1 MFRVTECTFRV
12 TECTFRDTE
21 WPFRDTE
28 WRFII
33 NIKQNYLSQN
43 KSDVCT
49 CFYINFS
56 YICGDYI
63 QNKKLI
69 KMNKFFLT
77 SLLVAAAITANA
89 QDNTTK
95 DSLTM
100 ETMMHNIPEVMVKGS
115 RPIVKAER
123 GMLSYNMPLL
133 LKQLPADNA
142 YEALTRIPGVSN
154 ATGNISFSGNEV
166 TLIINGQATT
176 LTQEQLAERLKAMPA
191 TQLAKAEVMLS
202 APARYHVRGM
212 AINIVTKDYAG
223 TNQLSG
229 QIIGGLVQTKYAKG
243 FGDLYL
249 SMQRGK
255 FGLDAQYKLVN
266 GNSYGES
273 SRIANHPLGNN
284 RIHYN
289 DETGQKSF
297 GITHDYRLGMNYAF
311 SKNHR
316 LDVAYTG
323 QWDKTNSNSR
333 TTGSSI
339 SGMHRDSHEYLH
351 NVDVNYALPFGLTL
365 SGSYTYYR
373 TPQQQALDGTITTEN
388 KNETERNLTSGSEQ
402 TINKWMFT
410 ADQTHSLAH
419 GWGLSY
425 GVKGQ
430 FTSNKSYQT
439 TIDKD
444 GSVLPDGTSS
454 VDLNERIWNIYAGFS
469 KQINKA
475 ISLEASVAA
484 EQYHSPIWD
493 KWRVYPTLNALWN
506 VNDNHLLNLSF
517 SSNSEFPSYWSTMSN
532 VYYSSTYTEIHG
544 NPDLKPFSYSNV
556 NLMWQIKRRY
566 TLMAFASLKPDYS
579 VQLPY
584 QTTDRMAV
592 IMKETNFDYSNSFG
606 LQASAI
612 FSAGKWLNGNVFAVG
627 TYKHDKS
634 SHFFDLPFNR
644 KKLSVRLGGMASVK
658 LCSTQDLRLILNPF
672 IQSKAIQGVYDI
684 SPIFRMNA
692 KLQWSSHDGRWGL
705 RINGNNIFNNKYDT
719 RSVQGNQDYRMK
731 INYSWASVTFAVIY
745 KFGGYKE
752 KTVKEVDTSRMG
764 H

>member
-1 MFRVTECTFRV
+1 MDNMIFLLGLFLLSVANVKAQTLTET
-12 TECTFRDTE
+12 
-21 WPFRDTE
+21 
-28 WRFII
+28 
-33 NIKQNYLSQN
+33 
-43 KSDVCT
+43 
-49 CFYINFS
+49 
-56 YICGDYI
+56 
-63 QNKKLI
+63 
-69 KMNKFFLT
+69 
-77 SLLVAAAITANA
+77 
-89 QDNTTK
+89 

-100 ETMMHNIPEVMVKGS
+100 ETMLHNLPEVMVKGS
-115 RPIVKAER
+115 RPIVKADR

-142 YEALTRIPGVSN
+142 YEALTRIPGVSD
-154 ATGNISFSGNEV
+154 ATGSISFSGNEV

-176 LTQEQLAERLKAMPA
+176 LTQEQLTERLKAMPA
-191 TQLAKAEVMLS
+191 AQLAKAEVMLS

-284 RIHYN
+284 RVYYN

-297 GITHDYRLGMNYAF
+297 GITHDYRLGMNYTF

-365 SGSYTYYR
+365 SGSYTYYC
-373 TPQQQALDGTITTEN
+373 TPQQQALDGTMHTDESMP
-388 KNETERNLTSGSEQ
+388 ETERNLTSGSEQ

-410 ADQTHSLAH
+410 ADQTHSLANC
-419 GWGLSY
+419 WGLSY

-532 VYYSSTYTEIHG
+532 VFYSSTYTEIHG
-544 NPDLKPFSYSNV
+544 NPDLKPFSYYNV

-592 IMKETNFDYSNSFG
+592 IMKETNFNYENSFG
-606 LQASAI
+606 LQASAM

-627 TYKHDKS
+627 IYKHDKS
-634 SHFFDLPFNR
+634 DYFFDLPFNR
-644 KKLSVRLGGMASVK
+644 KKLTAALGGTASIK
-658 LCSTQDLRLILNPF
+658 LCQTQDLRLILNPF
-672 IQSKAIQGVYDI
+672 YQTKAIQGVYDI

-692 KLQWSSHDGRWGL
+692 KLQWTSHDGKWGL
-705 RINGNNIFNNKYDT
+705 RLNGSNIFNNLYDT

-731 INYSWASVTFAVIY
+731 INYNWASVTFAVIY

-752 KTVKEVDTSRMG
+752 KNVKAVDTSRMG

>member
-1 MFRVTECTFRV
+1 MNRLF
-12 TECTFRDTE
+12 
-21 WPFRDTE
+21 
-28 WRFII
+28 FIG
-33 NIKQNYLSQN
+33 
-43 KSDVCT
+43 V
-49 CFYINFS
+49 
-56 YICGDYI
+56 
-63 QNKKLI
+63 
-69 KMNKFFLT
+69 
-77 SLLVAAAITANA
+77 LLASAITANA
-89 QDNTTK
+89 QDNAQK

-100 ETMMHNIPEVMVKGS
+100 ESMMHNLPEVMVKGS

-142 YEALTRIPGVSN
+142 YEALTRIPGVSD
-154 ATGNISFSGNEV
+154 ATGSISFSGNEV
-166 TLIINGQATT
+166 TLIVNGQATT
-176 LTQEQLAERLKAMPA
+176 LTQEQLTERLKAMPA
-191 TQLAKAEVMLS
+191 AQLAKAEVLLS

-229 QIIGGLVQTKYAKG
+229 QIIGGMRQNKYANE
-243 FGDLYL
+243 FGNLYL
-249 SMQRGK
+249 SLQRGK
-255 FGLDAQYKLVN
+255 FGLDAQYKYVN

-284 RIHYN
+284 RVYYN
-289 DETGQKSF
+289 DEIGQKSF
-297 GITHDYRLGMNYAF
+297 GITHDYRLGMNYTF

-323 QWDKTNSNSR
+323 RWNKTNSNSR

-506 VNDNHLLNLSF
+506 VNDSHLLNLSF

-532 VYYSSTYTEIHG
+532 VFYSSTYTEIHG
-544 NPDLKPFSYSNV
+544 NPDLKPFSYYNV

-644 KKLSVRLGGMASVK
+644 KKLSVRLGGTASVK

-705 RINGNNIFNNKYDT
+705 RLNGNNIFNNKYDT

-752 KTVKEVDTSRMG
+752 KNVKAVDTSRMG

>member
-1 MFRVTECTFRV
+1 MANKIFLLGLFL
-12 TECTFRDTE
+12 
-21 WPFRDTE
+21 
-28 WRFII
+28 
-33 NIKQNYLSQN
+33 LSVANVKAQ
-43 KSDVCT
+43 T
-49 CFYINFS
+49 
-56 YICGDYI
+56 
-63 QNKKLI
+63 
-69 KMNKFFLT
+69 LT
-77 SLLVAAAITANA
+77 QT
-89 QDNTTK
+89 

-100 ETMMHNIPEVMVKGS
+100 ETMLHNLPEVMVKGS

-142 YEALTRIPGVSN
+142 YEALTRIPGVSD
-154 ATGNISFSGNEV
+154 ATGSISFSGNEV

-176 LTQEQLAERLKAMPA
+176 LTQEQLTERLKAMPA
-191 TQLAKAEVMLS
+191 AQLAKAEVMLS

-229 QIIGGLVQTKYAKG
+229 QIIGGMRQNKYANE
-243 FGDLYL
+243 FGNLYL
-249 SMQRGK
+249 SLQRGK
-255 FGLDAQYKLVN
+255 FGLDAQYKYVN

-297 GITHDYRLGMNYAF
+297 GITHDYRLGMNYTF
-311 SKNHR
+311 SKNNR

-532 VYYSSTYTEIHG
+532 VFYSSTYTEIHG
-544 NPDLKPFSYSNV
+544 NPDLKPFSYYNV

-752 KTVKEVDTSRMG
+752 KNVKAVDTSRMG

>member
-1 MFRVTECTFRV
+1 MS
-12 TECTFRDTE
+12 
-21 WPFRDTE
+21 
-28 WRFII
+28 RFLFMGIF
-33 NIKQNYLSQN
+33 
-43 KSDVCT
+43 VA
-49 CFYINFS
+49 
-56 YICGDYI
+56 
-63 QNKKLI
+63 
-69 KMNKFFLT
+69 LT
-77 SLLVAAAITANA
+77 ITANA
-89 QDNTTK
+89 QDDIPK

-100 ETMMHNIPEVMVKGS
+100 EWKSMFRNLPEVMIKGS
-115 RPIVKAER
+115 RPIVKVER
-123 GMLSYNMPLL
+123 GLLLYNMPLL

-142 YEALTRIPGVSN
+142 YEALTRIPGVSD
-154 ATGNISFSGNEV
+154 ATGSISFLGNEV
-166 TLIINGQATT
+166 TLIVNGQATT
-176 LTQEQLAERLKAMPA
+176 LTQEQLTERLKATPA
-191 TQLAKAEVMLS
+191 AQLAKAEVMLS
-202 APARYHVRGM
+202 APVRYHVRGM

-229 QIIGGLVQTKYAKG
+229 QVIGGMKQSKYAKG

-249 SMQRGK
+249 SLQRGK
-255 FGLDAQYKLVN
+255 FGLDAQYKYVN

-284 RIHYN
+284 RVYYN

-297 GITHDYRLGMNYAF
+297 GITHDYRLGMNYTF
-311 SKNHR
+311 SKNNC

-373 TPQQQALDGTITTEN
+373 TPQQQALDGTMHTDESMP
-388 KNETERNLTSGSEQ
+388 ETERNLTSGSEQ

-410 ADQTHSLAH
+410 ADQTHSLTQ

-532 VYYSSTYTEIHG
+532 VFYSSTYTEIHG
-544 NPDLKPFSYSNV
+544 NPDLKPFSYYNV
-556 NLMWQIKRRY
+556 NLMWQIERRY

-592 IMKETNFDYSNSFG
+592 IMKETNFDYSNSYG

-644 KKLSVRLGGMASVK
+644 KKLSVRLGGTASVK

-692 KLQWSSHDGRWGL
+692 KLQWTSHDGKWGL
-705 RINGNNIFNNKYDT
+705 RLNGNNIFNNKYDT
-719 RSVQGNQDYRMK
+719 RSVQGNQDYCMK
-731 INYSWASVTFAVIY
+731 INYNWASVTFAVIY

-752 KTVKEVDTSRMG
+752 KNIKKVDTSRMG

>member
-1 MFRVTECTFRV
+1 MIFLLGLFL
-12 TECTFRDTE
+12 
-21 WPFRDTE
+21 
-28 WRFII
+28 
-33 NIKQNYLSQN
+33 LSVANVKAQ
-43 KSDVCT
+43 T
-49 CFYINFS
+49 
-56 YICGDYI
+56 
-63 QNKKLI
+63 
-69 KMNKFFLT
+69 LT
-77 SLLVAAAITANA
+77 QT
-89 QDNTTK
+89 

-100 ETMMHNIPEVMVKGS
+100 ETMLHNLPEVMVKGS

-142 YEALTRIPGVSN
+142 YEALTRIPGVSD
-154 ATGNISFSGNEV
+154 ATGSISFSGNEV

-176 LTQEQLAERLKAMPA
+176 LTQEQLTERLKAMPA
-191 TQLAKAEVMLS
+191 AQLAKAEVMLS

-297 GITHDYRLGMNYAF
+297 GITHDYRLGMNYTF
-311 SKNHR
+311 SKNNR

-365 SGSYTYYR
+365 SGSYTYYC
-373 TPQQQALDGTITTEN
+373 TPQQQALDGTMHTDESMP
-388 KNETERNLTSGSEQ
+388 ETERNLTSGSEQ

-410 ADQTHSLAH
+410 ADQTHSLANC
-419 GWGLSY
+419 WGLSY

-532 VYYSSTYTEIHG
+532 VFYSSTYTEIHG
-544 NPDLKPFSYSNV
+544 NPDLKPFSYYNV
-556 NLMWQIKRRY
+556 NLM
-566 TLMAFASLKPDYS
+566 
-579 VQLPY
+579 
-584 QTTDRMAV
+584 
-592 IMKETNFDYSNSFG
+592 
-606 LQASAI
+606 
-612 FSAGKWLNGNVFAVG
+612 
-627 TYKHDKS
+627 
-634 SHFFDLPFNR
+634 
-644 KKLSVRLGGMASVK
+644 
-658 LCSTQDLRLILNPF
+658 
-672 IQSKAIQGVYDI
+672 
-684 SPIFRMNA
+684 
-692 KLQWSSHDGRWGL
+692 
-705 RINGNNIFNNKYDT
+705 
-719 RSVQGNQDYRMK
+719 
-731 INYSWASVTFAVIY
+731 
-745 KFGGYKE
+745 
-752 KTVKEVDTSRMG
+752 
-764 H
+764 

>member
-1 MFRVTECTFRV
+1 ME
-12 TECTFRDTE
+12 
-21 WPFRDTE
+21 
-28 WRFII
+28 
-33 NIKQNYLSQN
+33 
-43 KSDVCT
+43 
-49 CFYINFS
+49 
-56 YICGDYI
+56 GM
-63 QNKKLI
+63 
-69 KMNKFFLT
+69 KMNRLFFT
-77 SLLVAAAITANA
+77 TLLVASAITANA
-89 QDNTTK
+89 QANAET

-100 ETMMHNIPEVMVKGS
+100 ETMMHNLPEVMVKGA

-142 YEALTRIPGVSN
+142 YEALTRIPGISD
-154 ATGNISFSGNEV
+154 ATGSISFSGNEV

-176 LTQEQLAERLKAMPA
+176 LTQEQLTERLKAMPA
-191 TQLAKAEVMLS
+191 AQLAKAEVMLS

-229 QIIGGLVQTKYAKG
+229 QIIGGMRQNKYANE
-243 FGDLYL
+243 FGNLYL
-249 SMQRGK
+249 SLQRGK
-255 FGLDAQYKLVN
+255 FGLDAQYKYVN

-284 RIHYN
+284 RVYYN

-297 GITHDYRLGMNYAF
+297 GITHNYRLGMNYAF

-323 QWDKTNSNSR
+323 HWDKRCSNSN

-339 SGMHRDSHEYLH
+339 SGMHHDSHEYLH
-351 NVDVNYALPFGLTL
+351 NVDVNYSLPFGLTL
-365 SGSYTYYR
+365 NGSYTYYR
-373 TPQQQALDGTITTEN
+373 TPQQQALDGTMHTDESMS
-388 KNETERNLTSGSEQ
+388 ETERNLTSGSEQ

-410 ADQTHSLAH
+410 ADQTHLLAH

-532 VYYSSTYTEIHG
+532 VFYSSTYSEIHG
-544 NPDLKPFSYSNV
+544 NPDLKPFAYYNV

-566 TLMAFASLKPDYS
+566 TLMAFASLKPDYF

-584 QTTDRMAV
+584 QTTERMAV
-592 IMKETNFDYSNSFG
+592 IMKETNFDYSNSYG

-612 FSAGKWLNGNVFAVG
+612 FNAGKWLNGNVFAVG
-627 TYKHDKS
+627 TLKHDKS
-634 SHFFDLPFNR
+634 NRFFDLPFNR
-644 KKLSVRLGGMASVK
+644 KKLSVILGGTASVK
-658 LCSTQDLRLILNPF
+658 LCSTQDLRLVLNPF
-672 IQSKAIQGVYDI
+672 FQSKAIQGVYDI
-684 SPIFRMNA
+684 SPIFSMNA
-692 KLQWSSHDGRWGL
+692 KLQWSSHDGKWGVRL
-705 RINGNNIFNNKYDT
+705 NGSNIFNNSFDT

-731 INYSWASVTFAVIY
+731 VNYNWASFTLAVIY

>member
-1 MFRVTECTFRV
+1 MVNKIFLLGLFL
-12 TECTFRDTE
+12 
-21 WPFRDTE
+21 
-28 WRFII
+28 
-33 NIKQNYLSQN
+33 LS
-43 KSDVCT
+43 
-49 CFYINFS
+49 
-56 YICGDYI
+56 
-63 QNKKLI
+63 
-69 KMNKFFLT
+69 
-77 SLLVAAAITANA
+77 VANVKA
-89 QDNTTK
+89 QTPTQT

-100 ETMMHNIPEVMVKGS
+100 ETMLHNLPEVMVKGS

-142 YEALTRIPGVSN
+142 YEALTRIPGVSD
-154 ATGNISFSGNEV
+154 ATGSISFSGNEV

-176 LTQEQLAERLKAMPA
+176 LTQEQLTERLKAMPA
-191 TQLAKAEVMLS
+191 AQLAKAEVMLS

-229 QIIGGLVQTKYAKG
+229 QVIGGMKQSKYAKG

-249 SMQRGK
+249 SLQRGK
-255 FGLDAQYKLVN
+255 FGLDAQYKYVN

-284 RIHYN
+284 RVYYN

-297 GITHDYRLGMNYAF
+297 GITHNYRLGMNYAF

-323 QWDKTNSNSR
+323 HWDKRCSNSN

-339 SGMHRDSHEYLH
+339 SGMHHDSHEYLH
-351 NVDVNYALPFGLTL
+351 NVDVNYSLPFGLTL
-365 SGSYTYYR
+365 NGSYTYYR
-373 TPQQQALDGTITTEN
+373 TPQQQALDGTMHTDESMS
-388 KNETERNLTSGSEQ
+388 ETERNLTSGSEQ

-410 ADQTHSLAH
+410 ADQTHLLAH

-454 VDLNERIWNIYAGFS
+454 VDLNERIWNLYAGFS
-469 KQINKA
+469 KQINKVL
-475 ISLEASVAA
+475 SLEASVAA

-532 VYYSSTYTEIHG
+532 VFYSSTYSEIHG
-544 NPDLKPFSYSNV
+544 NPDLKPFAYYNV

-566 TLMAFASLKPDYS
+566 TLMAFASLKPDYF

-584 QTTDRMAV
+584 QTTERMAV
-592 IMKETNFDYSNSFG
+592 IMKETNFDYSNSYG
-606 LQASAI
+606 LQASVI
-612 FSAGKWLNGNVFAVG
+612 FNAGKWLNGNVFAVG

-634 SHFFDLPFNR
+634 SNFFDLPFNR
-644 KKLSVRLGGMASVK
+644 KKFSVILGGTASVK
-658 LCSTQDLRLILNPF
+658 LCNTQDLRLILNPF
-672 IQSKAIQGVYDI
+672 YQTKAIQGVYDI

-692 KLQWSSHDGRWGL
+692 KLQWSSHDGKWGL
-705 RINGNNIFNNKYDT
+705 RLNGSNIFNNLYDT

-731 INYSWASVTFAVIY
+731 INYNWASVTFAVIY

-752 KTVKEVDTSRMG
+752 KNVKAVDTSRMG

>member
-1 MFRVTECTFRV
+1 MIFLLGLFL
-12 TECTFRDTE
+12 
-21 WPFRDTE
+21 
-28 WRFII
+28 
-33 NIKQNYLSQN
+33 LSVANVKAQ
-43 KSDVCT
+43 T
-49 CFYINFS
+49 
-56 YICGDYI
+56 
-63 QNKKLI
+63 
-69 KMNKFFLT
+69 LT
-77 SLLVAAAITANA
+77 QT
-89 QDNTTK
+89 

-100 ETMMHNIPEVMVKGS
+100 ETMLHNLPEVMVKGS

-123 GMLSYNMPLL
+123 GMLSYSMPLL

-142 YEALTRIPGVSN
+142 YEALTRIPGVSD
-154 ATGNISFSGNEV
+154 ATGSISFSGNEV

-176 LTQEQLAERLKAMPA
+176 LTQEQLTERLKAMPA
-191 TQLAKAEVMLS
+191 AQLAKAEVMLS

-229 QIIGGLVQTKYAKG
+229 QIIGSLVQTKYAKG

-297 GITHDYRLGMNYAF
+297 GITHDYRLGMNYTF
-311 SKNHR
+311 SKNNR

-365 SGSYTYYR
+365 SGSYTYYC
-373 TPQQQALDGTITTEN
+373 TPQQQALDGTMHTDESMP
-388 KNETERNLTSGSEQ
+388 ETERNLTSGSEQ

-410 ADQTHSLAH
+410 ADQTHSLANC
-419 GWGLSY
+419 WGLSY

-532 VYYSSTYTEIHG
+532 VFYSSTYTEIHG
-544 NPDLKPFSYSNV
+544 NPDLKPFSYYNV

-566 TLMAFASLKPDYS
+566 TLMAFASLKPDYF

-606 LQASAI
+606 LQASVI
-612 FSAGKWLNGNVFAVG
+612 FNAGKWLNGNVFAVG

-634 SHFFDLPFNR
+634 SNFFDLPFNR
-644 KKLSVRLGGMASVK
+644 KKLSVILGGTASVK
-658 LCSTQDLRLILNPF
+658 LCNSQDLRLILNPF
-672 IQSKAIQGVYDI
+672 YQTKAIQGVYDI

-692 KLQWSSHDGRWGL
+692 KLQWSSHDGKWGL
-705 RINGNNIFNNKYDT
+705 CLNGNNIFNNPYDT

-731 INYSWASVTFAVIY
+731 INYNWASVTFAVIY
-745 KFGGYKE
+745 KFGDYK
-752 KTVKEVDTSRMG
+752 KKNVKAVDTSRMG

>member
-1 MFRVTECTFRV
+1 MNRVLFMGIFV
-12 TECTFRDTE
+12 A
-21 WPFRDTE
+21 
-28 WRFII
+28 
-33 NIKQNYLSQN
+33 
-43 KSDVCT
+43 
-49 CFYINFS
+49 
-56 YICGDYI
+56 
-63 QNKKLI
+63 
-69 KMNKFFLT
+69 LT
-77 SLLVAAAITANA
+77 ITANA
-89 QDNTTK
+89 QDNIPK

-100 ETMMHNIPEVMVKGS
+100 EWKSMFRNLPEVMIKGS

-123 GMLSYNMPLL
+123 GLLLYNMPLL
-133 LKQLPADNA
+133 LKQFPADNA
-142 YEALTRIPGVSN
+142 YEALTRIPGVSD
-154 ATGNISFSGNEV
+154 ATGNISFLGNEV
-166 TLIINGQATT
+166 TLIVNGQATT
-176 LTQEQLAERLKAMPA
+176 LTQEQLTERLKAMPA
-191 TQLAKAEVMLS
+191 AQLAKAEVMLS

-229 QIIGGLVQTKYAKG
+229 QVIGGMKQSKYAKG

-249 SMQRGK
+249 SLQRGK
-255 FGLDAQYKLVN
+255 FGLDAQYKYVN

-284 RIHYN
+284 RVYYN

-297 GITHDYRLGMNYAF
+297 GITHNYRLGMNYAF

-323 QWDKTNSNSR
+323 HWDKRCSNSN

-339 SGMHRDSHEYLH
+339 SGMHHDSHEYLH
-351 NVDVNYALPFGLTL
+351 NVDVNYSLPFGLTL
-365 SGSYTYYR
+365 NGSYTYYR
-373 TPQQQALDGTITTEN
+373 TPQQQALDGTMHTDESML
-388 KNETERNLTSGSEQ
+388 ETERNLTSGSEQ

-410 ADQTHSLAH
+410 ADQTHSLTK

-532 VYYSSTYTEIHG
+532 VFYSSTYTEIHG
-544 NPDLKPFSYSNV
+544 NPDLKPFSYYNI

-584 QTTDRMAV
+584 QPTDRMAV
-592 IMKETNFDYSNSFG
+592 ILKETNFNYENSFG

-612 FSAGKWLNGNVFAVG
+612 FSAGKWLDGNVYAVG
-627 TYKHDKS
+627 IYKHSKS
-634 SHFFDLPFNR
+634 DHFFDMSFNR
-644 KKLSVRLGGMASVK
+644 KKLTVALGGTASIK
-658 LCSTQDLRLILNPF
+658 LCHTQDLRLILNPF
-672 IQSKAIQGVYDI
+672 FQSKAIQGVYDV

-692 KLQWSSHDGRWGL
+692 KLQWTSHDGRWGL
-705 RINGNNIFNNKYDT
+705 RLNGNNIFNNKYDT

-731 INYSWASVTFAVIY
+731 INYNWASVTFAVIY

-752 KTVKEVDTSRMG
+752 KSIKKVDTSRMG

>member
-1 MFRVTECTFRV
+1 MA
-12 TECTFRDTE
+12 
-21 WPFRDTE
+21 
-28 WRFII
+28 
-33 NIKQNYLSQN
+33 N
-43 KSDVCT
+43 K
-49 CFYINFS
+49 I
-56 YICGDYI
+56 
-63 QNKKLI
+63 
-69 KMNKFFLT
+69 FLLGLF
-77 SLLVAAAITANA
+77 LLFVANVKA
-89 QDNTTK
+89 QTLTQT

-100 ETMMHNIPEVMVKGS
+100 ETMLHNLPEVMVKGS

-142 YEALTRIPGVSN
+142 YEALTRIPGVSD
-154 ATGNISFSGNEV
+154 ATGSISFSGNEV

-176 LTQEQLAERLKAMPA
+176 LTQEQLTERLKAMPA
-191 TQLAKAEVMLS
+191 AQLAKAEVMLS

-229 QIIGGLVQTKYAKG
+229 QIIGGMRQNKYANE
-243 FGDLYL
+243 FGNLYL
-249 SMQRGK
+249 SLQRGK
-255 FGLDAQYKLVN
+255 FGLDAQYKYVN

-284 RIHYN
+284 RVYYN

-323 QWDKTNSNSR
+323 HWDKTCSNSN

-339 SGMHRDSHEYLH
+339 SGMHHDSHEYLH
-351 NVDVNYALPFGLTL
+351 NVDVNYSLPFGLTL
-365 SGSYTYYR
+365 NGSYTYYR
-373 TPQQQALDGTITTEN
+373 TPQQQALDGTMHTDESMS
-388 KNETERNLTSGSEQ
+388 ETERNLTSGSEQ

-444 GSVLPDGTSS
+444 GTIQPNGTSS
-454 VDLNERIWNIYAGFS
+454 VDNNERIWNIYAGFS

-475 ISLEASVAA
+475 LSLEASVAA

-493 KWRVYPTLNALWN
+493 KWRIYPTLNALWN

-532 VYYSSTYTEIHG
+532 VFYSSTYSEIHG
-544 NPDLKPFSYSNV
+544 NPDLKPFAYYNV

-566 TLMAFASLKPDYS
+566 TLMAFASLKPDYF

-584 QTTDRMAV
+584 QTTERMAV
-592 IMKETNFDYSNSFG
+592 IMKETNFDYSNSYG
-606 LQASAI
+606 LQASVI
-612 FSAGKWLNGNVFAVG
+612 FNAGKWLNGNVFAVG

-634 SHFFDLPFNR
+634 SNFFDLPFNR
-644 KKLSVRLGGMASVK
+644 KKLSVILGGTASVK
-658 LCSTQDLRLILNPF
+658 LCNTQDLRLILNPF
-672 IQSKAIQGVYDI
+672 FQSKAIQGVYDI

-692 KLQWSSHDGRWGL
+692 KLQWTSHDGKWGL
-705 RINGNNIFNNKYDT
+705 RINGNNIFNNLYDT

-731 INYSWASVTFAVIY
+731 VNYNWASVTFAVIY

>member
-1 MFRVTECTFRV
+1 MANKI
-12 TECTFRDTE
+12 
-21 WPFRDTE
+21 
-28 WRFII
+28 FILGLFL
-33 NIKQNYLSQN
+33 LS
-43 KSDVCT
+43 
-49 CFYINFS
+49 
-56 YICGDYI
+56 
-63 QNKKLI
+63 
-69 KMNKFFLT
+69 
-77 SLLVAAAITANA
+77 VANVKA
-89 QDNTTK
+89 QAQTQT

-100 ETMMHNIPEVMVKGS
+100 ENMMHNLPEVMVKGS
-115 RPIVKAER
+115 RPVVKAER
-123 GMLSYNMPLL
+123 GMLTYNMPLL
-133 LKQLPADNA
+133 IKLLPADNA
-142 YEALTRIPGVSN
+142 YEALTRIPGVSD
-154 ATGNISFSGNEV
+154 ATGSISFSDNEV

-176 LTQEQLAERLKAMPA
+176 LTQEQLTERLKAMPA
-191 TQLAKAEVMLS
+191 AQLAKAEVMLS

-229 QIIGGLVQTKYAKG
+229 QIIGGFEQNKYAKG

-249 SMQRGK
+249 SLQRGK
-255 FGLDAQYKLVN
+255 FGLDAQYKYVN

-273 SRIANHPLGNN
+273 SLIANHPLGNN
-284 RIHYN
+284 RVYYN

-297 GITHDYRLGMNYAF
+297 GITHDYRLGMNYVF

-323 QWDKTNSNSR
+323 QWDKTSSNNH

-339 SGMHRDSHEYLH
+339 SGMHLDSHEYLH
-351 NVDVNYALPFGLTL
+351 NVDVNYSLPFGLTL
-365 SGSYTYYR
+365 NGSYTYYR
-373 TPQQQALDGTITTEN
+373 TPQQQALDGTMHTDESMP
-388 KNETERNLTSGSEQ
+388 ETERNLTSGSEQ

-444 GSVLPDGTSS
+444 GTIQPNGTSS
-454 VDLNERIWNIYAGFS
+454 VDNNERIWNIYAGFS

-475 ISLEASVAA
+475 ISVEASVAA

-493 KWRVYPTLNALWN
+493 KWRIYPTLNALWN

-532 VYYSSTYTEIHG
+532 VFYSSTYSEIHG
-544 NPDLKPFSYSNV
+544 NPDLKPYSYYNV

-566 TLMAFASLKPDYS
+566 TLMAFASLKPDYF

-592 IMKETNFDYSNSFG
+592 IMKETNFDYSNNYG
-606 LQASAI
+606 LQASVI
-612 FSAGKWLNGNVFAVG
+612 FNAGKWLNGNVFAVG

-634 SHFFDLPFNR
+634 SNFFDLPFNR
-644 KKLSVRLGGMASVK
+644 KKFSVILGGTASVK
-658 LCSTQDLRLILNPF
+658 LCNTQDLRLILNPF
-672 IQSKAIQGVYDI
+672 FQSKSIQGVYDI
-684 SPIFRMNA
+684 SPIFSMDA
-692 KLQWSSHDGRWGL
+692 KLQWSSHDGKWGVRL
-705 RINGNNIFNNKYDT
+705 NGSNIFNNQFDT

-731 INYSWASVTFAVIY
+731 INNNWASFTFAVIY

>member
-1 MFRVTECTFRV
+1 M
-12 TECTFRDTE
+12 
-21 WPFRDTE
+21 
-28 WRFII
+28 
-33 NIKQNYLSQN
+33 N
-43 KSDVCT
+43 
-49 CFYINFS
+49 
-56 YICGDYI
+56 
-63 QNKKLI
+63 I
-69 KMNKFFLT
+69 KMNRVLFMGIFVALT
-77 SLLVAAAITANA
+77 ITANA
-89 QDNTTK
+89 QDDIPK

-100 ETMMHNIPEVMVKGS
+100 EWKSMFRNLPEVMIKGS
-115 RPIVKAER
+115 RPIVKVER
-123 GMLSYNMPLL
+123 GLLLYNMPLL

-142 YEALTRIPGVSN
+142 YEALTRIPGVSD
-154 ATGNISFSGNEV
+154 ATGNISFLGNEV
-166 TLIINGQATT
+166 TLIVNGQATT
-176 LTQEQLAERLKAMPA
+176 LTQEQLTERLKAMPA

-229 QIIGGLVQTKYAKG
+229 QVIGGMKQSKYAKG

-249 SMQRGK
+249 SLQRGK
-255 FGLDAQYKLVN
+255 FGLDAQYKYVN

-273 SRIANHPLGNN
+273 SRIANHPLGDN

-297 GITHDYRLGMNYAF
+297 GITHDYRLGMNYTF
-311 SKNHR
+311 SKNNR
-316 LDVAYTG
+316 LDLAYTG
-323 QWDKTNSNSR
+323 QWNKTNSNSR

-339 SGMHRDSHEYLH
+339 SGMHHDSHEYLH

-373 TPQQQALDGTITTEN
+373 TPQQQALDGTMHTDESMP
-388 KNETERNLTSGSEQ
+388 ETERNLTSGSEQ

-410 ADQTHSLAH
+410 ADQTHSLTQ

-475 ISLEASVAA
+475 VSVEASVAA

-532 VYYSSTYTEIHG
+532 VFYSSTYTEIHG
-544 NPDLKPFSYSNV
+544 NPDLKPFSYYNV

-566 TLMAFASLKPDYS
+566 TLMAFASLMPDYF

-612 FSAGKWLNGNVFAVG
+612 FSVGKWLNGNVFAVG

-644 KKLSVRLGGMASVK
+644 KKLSVRLGGTASVK

-705 RINGNNIFNNKYDT
+705 RLNGNNIFNNKYDT
-719 RSVQGNQDYRMK
+719 RSLQGNQDYRMK

-752 KTVKEVDTSRMG
+752 KSIKKVDTSRMG

>member
-1 MFRVTECTFRV
+1 MANKIFLLGLFL
-12 TECTFRDTE
+12 
-21 WPFRDTE
+21 
-28 WRFII
+28 
-33 NIKQNYLSQN
+33 LSVANVKAQ
-43 KSDVCT
+43 T
-49 CFYINFS
+49 
-56 YICGDYI
+56 
-63 QNKKLI
+63 
-69 KMNKFFLT
+69 LT
-77 SLLVAAAITANA
+77 QT
-89 QDNTTK
+89 

-100 ETMMHNIPEVMVKGS
+100 ETMLHNLPEVMVKGS

-142 YEALTRIPGVSN
+142 YEALTRIPGVSD
-154 ATGNISFSGNEV
+154 ATGSISFSGNEV

-176 LTQEQLAERLKAMPA
+176 LTQEQLTERLKAMPA
-191 TQLAKAEVMLS
+191 AQLAKAEVMLA

-229 QIIGGLVQTKYAKG
+229 QIIGGMRQNKYANE
-243 FGDLYL
+243 FGNLYL
-249 SMQRGK
+249 SLQRGK
-255 FGLDAQYKLVN
+255 FGLDAQYKYVN

-297 GITHDYRLGMNYAF
+297 GITHDYLLGMNYTF
-311 SKNHR
+311 SKNNR

-373 TPQQQALDGTITTEN
+373 TPQQQVLDGTITTEN

-532 VYYSSTYTEIHG
+532 VFYSSTYTEIHG
-544 NPDLKPFSYSNV
+544 NPDLKPFSYYNV

-634 SHFFDLPFNR
+634 SNFFDLPFNR
-644 KKLSVRLGGMASVK
+644 KKLSVILGGTASVK
-658 LCSTQDLRLILNPF
+658 LCNTQDLRLILNPF
-672 IQSKAIQGVYDI
+672 FQSKAIQGVYDI

-692 KLQWSSHDGRWGL
+692 KLQWSSHDGKWGL
-705 RINGNNIFNNKYDT
+705 RLNGNNIFNNKYDT

-731 INYSWASVTFAVIY
+731 INYNWASVTFAVIY

>member
-1 MFRVTECTFRV
+1 MNRLF
-12 TECTFRDTE
+12 
-21 WPFRDTE
+21 
-28 WRFII
+28 FIG
-33 NIKQNYLSQN
+33 
-43 KSDVCT
+43 V
-49 CFYINFS
+49 
-56 YICGDYI
+56 
-63 QNKKLI
+63 
-69 KMNKFFLT
+69 
-77 SLLVAAAITANA
+77 LVASAITANA
-89 QDNTTK
+89 QDNGQK

-100 ETMMHNIPEVMVKGS
+100 ESMMHNLPEVMVKGS

-142 YEALTRIPGVSN
+142 YEALTRIPGVSDV
-154 ATGNISFSGNEV
+154 TGSISFSGNEV
-166 TLIINGQATT
+166 TLIVNGQATT
-176 LTQEQLAERLKAMPA
+176 LTQEQLTERLKAMPA
-191 TQLAKAEVMLS
+191 AQLAKAEVMLS

-229 QIIGGLVQTKYAKG
+229 QIIGGMRQNKYANE
-243 FGDLYL
+243 FGNLYL
-249 SMQRGK
+249 SLQRGK
-255 FGLDAQYKLVN
+255 FGLDAQYKYVN

-297 GITHDYRLGMNYAF
+297 GITHDYRLGMNYTF

-444 GSVLPDGTSS
+444 GTILPDGTSS
-454 VDLNERIWNIYAGFS
+454 VDNNERIWNIYAGFS

-475 ISLEASVAA
+475 LSLEASVAA

-532 VYYSSTYTEIHG
+532 VFYSSTYTEIHG
-544 NPDLKPFSYSNV
+544 NPDLKPFSYYNV

-644 KKLSVRLGGMASVK
+644 KKLSVRLGGTASVK

-672 IQSKAIQGVYDI
+672 YQTKAIQGVYDI
-684 SPIFRMNA
+684 SPIFSMNA
-692 KLQWSSHDGRWGL
+692 KLQWSSHDGKWGVRL
-705 RINGNNIFNNKYDT
+705 NGSNIFNNRFDT

-731 INYSWASVTFAVIY
+731 VNYNWSSFTFAVIY

>member
-1 MFRVTECTFRV
+1 MDNKVFLLGLFL
-12 TECTFRDTE
+12 
-21 WPFRDTE
+21 
-28 WRFII
+28 
-33 NIKQNYLSQN
+33 LS
-43 KSDVCT
+43 
-49 CFYINFS
+49 
-56 YICGDYI
+56 
-63 QNKKLI
+63 
-69 KMNKFFLT
+69 
-77 SLLVAAAITANA
+77 VANVKA
-89 QDNTTK
+89 QTRTQT

-100 ETMMHNIPEVMVKGS
+100 ETMLHNLPEVMVKGS

-142 YEALTRIPGVSN
+142 YEALTRIPGISD
-154 ATGNISFSGNEV
+154 ATGSISFSGNEV

-176 LTQEQLAERLKAMPA
+176 LTQEQLTERLKAMPA
-191 TQLAKAEVMLS
+191 AQLAKAEVMLS

-229 QIIGGLVQTKYAKG
+229 QIIGGMRQNKYANE
-243 FGDLYL
+243 FGNLYL
-249 SMQRGK
+249 SLQRGK
-255 FGLDAQYKLVN
+255 FGLDAQYKYVN

-289 DETGQKSF
+289 DKTGQKSF
-297 GITHDYRLGMNYAF
+297 GITHNYRLGMNYAF

-323 QWDKTNSNSR
+323 HWDKRCSNSN

-339 SGMHRDSHEYLH
+339 SGMHHDSHEYLH
-351 NVDVNYALPFGLTL
+351 NVDVNYSLPFGLTL
-365 SGSYTYYR
+365 NGSYTYYR
-373 TPQQQALDGTITTEN
+373 TPQQQVLDGTMHTDESMP
-388 KNETERNLTSGSEQ
+388 ETERNLTSGSEQ

-484 EQYHSPIWD
+484 EQYHSPVWD

-506 VNDNHLLNLSF
+506 VNDNHLLSLSF

-532 VYYSSTYTEIHG
+532 VFYSSTYTEIHG
-544 NPDLKPFSYSNV
+544 NPDLNPFSYYNV

-612 FSAGKWLNGNVFAVG
+612 FCAGKWLNGNVFAVG

-634 SHFFDLPFNR
+634 CNFFDLPFNR
-644 KKLSVRLGGMASVK
+644 KKLSVILGGTASVK
-658 LCSTQDLRLILNPF
+658 LSSTQDLRLILNPF
-672 IQSKAIQGVYDI
+672 YQTKAIQGVYDI
-684 SPIFRMNA
+684 SPVFRMDA
-692 KLQWSSHDGRWGL
+692 KLQWSSHDGKWGVRL
-705 RINGNNIFNNKYDT
+705 NGSNIFNNRFDT

-731 INYSWASVTFAVIY
+731 INYNWASVTFAVIY

>member
-1 MFRVTECTFRV
+1 MANKIFLLGLFL
-12 TECTFRDTE
+12 
-21 WPFRDTE
+21 
-28 WRFII
+28 
-33 NIKQNYLSQN
+33 LSVANVKAQ
-43 KSDVCT
+43 T
-49 CFYINFS
+49 
-56 YICGDYI
+56 
-63 QNKKLI
+63 
-69 KMNKFFLT
+69 LT
-77 SLLVAAAITANA
+77 QT
-89 QDNTTK
+89 

-100 ETMMHNIPEVMVKGS
+100 ENMMHNLPEVMVKGS

-142 YEALTRIPGVSN
+142 YEALTRIPGVSD
-154 ATGNISFSGNEV
+154 ATGSISFSGNEV

-176 LTQEQLAERLKAMPA
+176 LTQEQLTERLKAMPA
-191 TQLAKAEVMLS
+191 AQLAKAEVMLS

-229 QIIGGLVQTKYAKG
+229 QIIGGMRQNKYANE
-243 FGDLYL
+243 FGNLYL
-249 SMQRGK
+249 SLQRGK
-255 FGLDAQYKLVN
+255 FGLDAQYKYVN

-284 RIHYN
+284 RVYYN

-311 SKNHR
+311 GKNHR

-323 QWDKTNSNSR
+323 HWDKTCSNSN

-339 SGMHRDSHEYLH
+339 SGMHHDSHEYLH
-351 NVDVNYALPFGLTL
+351 NVDVNYSLPFGLTL
-365 SGSYTYYR
+365 NGSYTNYR
-373 TPQQQALDGTITTEN
+373 TPQQQALDGTMHTDESMS
-388 KNETERNLTSGSEQ
+388 ETERNLTSGSEQ
-402 TINKWMFT
+402 TINEWMFT

-444 GSVLPDGTSS
+444 GTIQPNGTSS
-454 VDLNERIWNIYAGFS
+454 VDNNERIWNIYAGFS

-475 ISLEASVAA
+475 LSLEASVAA

-493 KWRVYPTLNALWN
+493 KWRIYPTLNALWN

-532 VYYSSTYTEIHG
+532 VFYSSTYSEIHG
-544 NPDLKPFSYSNV
+544 NPDLKPFAYYNV

-566 TLMAFASLKPDYS
+566 TLMAFASLKPDYF

-584 QTTDRMAV
+584 QTTERMAV
-592 IMKETNFDYSNSFG
+592 IMKETNFDYSNSYG
-606 LQASAI
+606 LQASVI
-612 FSAGKWLNGNVFAVG
+612 FNAGKWLNGNVFAVG

-634 SHFFDLPFNR
+634 SNFFDLPFNR
-644 KKLSVRLGGMASVK
+644 KKLSVILGGTASVK
-658 LCSTQDLRLILNPF
+658 LCNTQDLRLILNPF
-672 IQSKAIQGVYDI
+672 FQSKAIQGVYDI

-692 KLQWSSHDGRWGL
+692 KLQWTSHDGKWGL
-705 RINGNNIFNNKYDT
+705 RLNGNNIFNNLYDT

-731 INYSWASVTFAVIY
+731 VNYNWASVTFAVIY

>member
-1 MFRVTECTFRV
+1 MANKIFLLGLFL
-12 TECTFRDTE
+12 
-21 WPFRDTE
+21 
-28 WRFII
+28 
-33 NIKQNYLSQN
+33 LSVANVKAQ
-43 KSDVCT
+43 T
-49 CFYINFS
+49 
-56 YICGDYI
+56 
-63 QNKKLI
+63 
-69 KMNKFFLT
+69 LT
-77 SLLVAAAITANA
+77 QT
-89 QDNTTK
+89 

-100 ETMMHNIPEVMVKGS
+100 ETMLHNLPEVMVKGS

-142 YEALTRIPGVSN
+142 YEALTRIPGVSD
-154 ATGNISFSGNEV
+154 ATGSISFSGNEV

-176 LTQEQLAERLKAMPA
+176 LTQEQLTERLKAMPA
-191 TQLAKAEVMLS
+191 AQLAKAEVMLS

-229 QIIGGLVQTKYAKG
+229 QIIGGMRQNKYANE
-243 FGDLYL
+243 FGNLYL
-249 SMQRGK
+249 SLQRGK
-255 FGLDAQYKLVN
+255 FGLDAQYKYVN

-284 RIHYN
+284 RVYYN

-323 QWDKTNSNSR
+323 HWDKTCSNSN

-339 SGMHRDSHEYLH
+339 SGMHHDSHEYLH
-351 NVDVNYALPFGLTL
+351 NVDVNYSLPFGLTL
-365 SGSYTYYR
+365 NGSYTYYR
-373 TPQQQALDGTITTEN
+373 TPQLQALDGTMHTDESMS
-388 KNETERNLTSGSEQ
+388 ETERNLTSGSEQ
-402 TINKWMFT
+402 TINEWMFT

-444 GSVLPDGTSS
+444 GTIQPNGTSS
-454 VDLNERIWNIYAGFS
+454 VDNNERIWNIYAGFS

-475 ISLEASVAA
+475 LSLEASVAA

-532 VYYSSTYTEIHG
+532 VFYSSTYSEIHG
-544 NPDLKPFSYSNV
+544 NPDLKPFSYYNV

-566 TLMAFASLKPDYS
+566 TLMAFASLKPDYF

-584 QTTDRMAV
+584 QTTERMAV
-592 IMKETNFDYSNSFG
+592 IMKETNFDYSNSYG
-606 LQASAI
+606 LQASVI
-612 FSAGKWLNGNVFAVG
+612 FNAGKWLNGNVFAVG

-634 SHFFDLPFNR
+634 SNFFDLPFNR
-644 KKLSVRLGGMASVK
+644 KKLSVILGGTASVK
-658 LCSTQDLRLILNPF
+658 LCNTQDLRLILNPF
-672 IQSKAIQGVYDI
+672 FQSKAIQGVYDI

-692 KLQWSSHDGRWGL
+692 KLQWTSHDGKWGL
-705 RINGNNIFNNKYDT
+705 RINGNNIFNNLYDT

-731 INYSWASVTFAVIY
+731 VNYNWASVTFAVIY

>member
-1 MFRVTECTFRV
+1 MKKN
-12 TECTFRDTE
+12 
-21 WPFRDTE
+21 
-28 WRFII
+28 RF
-33 NIKQNYLSQN
+33 
-43 KSDVCT
+43 
-49 CFYINFS
+49 
-56 YICGDYI
+56 
-63 QNKKLI
+63 
-69 KMNKFFLT
+69 FFT
-77 SLLVAAAITANA
+77 ILLVASAITVNA
-89 QDNTTK
+89 QDNATK

-100 ETMMHNIPEVMVKGS
+100 ESMMHNLPEVMVKGS

-123 GMLSYNMPLL
+123 GMLLYNMPLL

-142 YEALTRIPGVSN
+142 YEALTRIPGVSD
-154 ATGNISFSGNEV
+154 ATGSISFSGNEV

-176 LTQEQLAERLKAMPA
+176 LTQEQLTERLKAMPA
-191 TQLAKAEVMLS
+191 AQLAKAEVMLS

-229 QIIGGLVQTKYAKG
+229 QVIGGMKQSKYAKG

-249 SMQRGK
+249 SLQRGK
-255 FGLDAQYKLVN
+255 FGLDAQYKYVN

-273 SRIANHPLGNN
+273 SLIANHPLSNN
-284 RIHYN
+284 RVYYN
-289 DETGQKSF
+289 DETWQKSF

-323 QWDKTNSNSR
+323 QWDKTSSNNR

-351 NVDVNYALPFGLTL
+351 NVDINYALPFGLTL

-373 TPQQQALDGTITTEN
+373 TPQQQALDGTMTAEN

-410 ADQTHSLAH
+410 ADQTHSLSH

-444 GSVLPDGTSS
+444 GTILPDGTSS
-454 VDLNERIWNIYAGFS
+454 VDNNERIWNIYAGFS

-475 ISLEASVAA
+475 VSVEASVAA

-493 KWRVYPTLNALWN
+493 KWRMYPTLNALWN

-532 VYYSSTYTEIHG
+532 VFYSSTYSEIHG
-544 NPDLKPFSYSNV
+544 NPDLKPYSYYNV

-592 IMKETNFDYSNSFG
+592 IMKETNFNYENSFG
-606 LQASAI
+606 LQASAM

-627 TYKHDKS
+627 IYKHDKS
-634 SHFFDLPFNR
+634 DYFFDLPFNR
-644 KKLSVRLGGMASVK
+644 KKLTAALGGTASIK
-658 LCSTQDLRLILNPF
+658 LCQTQDLRLILNPF
-672 IQSKAIQGVYDI
+672 YQTKAIQGVYDI

-705 RINGNNIFNNKYDT
+705 RLNGNNIFNNKYDT
-719 RSVQGNQDYRMK
+719 RSVQGNQDYHMK
-731 INYSWASVTFAVIY
+731 INYSWASFTFAVIY
-745 KFGGYKE
+745 KFGGYSE
-752 KTVKEVDTSRMG
+752 KSVKEVDTSRMG

>member
-1 MFRVTECTFRV
+1 M
-12 TECTFRDTE
+12 
-21 WPFRDTE
+21 
-28 WRFII
+28 
-33 NIKQNYLSQN
+33 
-43 KSDVCT
+43 
-49 CFYINFS
+49 
-56 YICGDYI
+56 
-63 QNKKLI
+63 
-69 KMNKFFLT
+69 
-77 SLLVAAAITANA
+77 
-89 QDNTTK
+89 
-95 DSLTM
+95 
-100 ETMMHNIPEVMVKGS
+100 
-115 RPIVKAER
+115 
-123 GMLSYNMPLL
+123 
-133 LKQLPADNA
+133 
-142 YEALTRIPGVSN
+142 TRIPGVSD
-154 ATGNISFSGNEV
+154 ATGSISFSGNEV

-176 LTQEQLAERLKAMPA
+176 LTQEQLTERLKAMPA
-191 TQLAKAEVMLS
+191 AQLAKAEVMLS

-229 QIIGGLVQTKYAKG
+229 QIIGGYEQNKYAKG

-249 SMQRGK
+249 SLQRGK
-255 FGLDAQYKLVN
+255 FGLDAQYKYVN

-273 SRIANHPLGNN
+273 SLIANHPLGNN
-284 RIHYN
+284 RVYYN

-297 GITHDYRLGMNYAF
+297 GITHNYRLGMNYAF

-323 QWDKTNSNSR
+323 QWDKTSSNNH

-339 SGMHRDSHEYLH
+339 SGMHLDSHEYLH
-351 NVDVNYALPFGLTL
+351 NVDVNYSLPFGLTL
-365 SGSYTYYR
+365 NGSYTYYR
-373 TPQQQALDGTITTEN
+373 TPQQQALDGTMHMDESMP
-388 KNETERNLTSGSEQ
+388 ETERNLISGSEQ

-444 GSVLPDGTSS
+444 GTIQPNGTSS
-454 VDLNERIWNIYAGFS
+454 VDNNERIWNIYAGFS

-475 ISLEASVAA
+475 FSLEASVAA

-532 VYYSSTYTEIHG
+532 VFYSSTYSEIHG
-544 NPDLKPFSYSNV
+544 NPDLKPYSYYNV

-566 TLMAFASLKPDYS
+566 TLMAFASLKPDYF

-592 IMKETNFDYSNSFG
+592 IMKETNFDYSNSYG
-606 LQASAI
+606 LQASVI
-612 FSAGKWLNGNVFAVG
+612 FNAGKWLNGNVFAVG

-634 SHFFDLPFNR
+634 SNFFDLPFNR
-644 KKLSVRLGGMASVK
+644 KKFSVILGGTASVK
-658 LCSTQDLRLILNPF
+658 LCNTQDLRLILNPF
-672 IQSKAIQGVYDI
+672 FQSKAIQGVYDI
-684 SPIFRMNA
+684 SPIFSMNA
-692 KLQWSSHDGRWGL
+692 KLQWSSHDGKWGL
-705 RINGNNIFNNKYDT
+705 RLNGSNIFNNLYDT

-731 INYSWASVTFAVIY
+731 INYNWASVTFAVIY

-752 KTVKEVDTSRMG
+752 KNVKAVDTSRMG

>member
-1 MFRVTECTFRV
+1 
-12 TECTFRDTE
+12 
-21 WPFRDTE
+21 
-28 WRFII
+28 
-33 NIKQNYLSQN
+33 
-43 KSDVCT
+43 
-49 CFYINFS
+49 
-56 YICGDYI
+56 
-63 QNKKLI
+63 
-69 KMNKFFLT
+69 MNRLLLT
-77 SLLVAAAITANA
+77 GLLVASAITANA
-89 QDNTTK
+89 QDNATK

-133 LKQLPADNA
+133 MKQLPADNA
-142 YEALTRIPGVSN
+142 YEALTRIPGVSD
-154 ATGNISFSGNEV
+154 ATGSISFSGNEV

-176 LTQEQLAERLKAMPA
+176 LTQEQLTERLKAMPA
-191 TQLAKAEVMLS
+191 AQLSKAEVMLS

-229 QIIGGLVQTKYAKG
+229 QIIGGMRQNKYANE

-297 GITHDYRLGMNYAF
+297 GITHNYRLGMNYAF

-339 SGMHRDSHEYLH
+339 SGMHSDSHEYLH

-444 GSVLPDGTSS
+444 GTILPDGTSS
-454 VDLNERIWNIYAGFS
+454 VDNNERIWNIYAGFS

-484 EQYHSPIWD
+484 EQYHSPVWD

-532 VYYSSTYTEIHG
+532 VFYSSTYTEIHG
-544 NPDLKPFSYSNV
+544 NPDLKPFSYYNV

-566 TLMAFASLKPDYS
+566 TLMAFASLKPDYF

-592 IMKETNFDYSNSFG
+592 IMKETNFDFSNSYG

-634 SHFFDLPFNR
+634 CNFFDLPFNR
-644 KKLSVRLGGMASVK
+644 KKLSVILGGTASVK

-672 IQSKAIQGVYDI
+672 YQTKAIQGVYDI

-692 KLQWSSHDGRWGL
+692 KLQWSSHDGKWGL
-705 RINGNNIFNNKYDT
+705 RLNGNNIFNNLYDT

-731 INYSWASVTFAVIY
+731 INYNWASVTFAVIY

>member
-1 MFRVTECTFRV
+1 MVNKIFLLGLFL
-12 TECTFRDTE
+12 
-21 WPFRDTE
+21 
-28 WRFII
+28 
-33 NIKQNYLSQN
+33 LSVANVKAQ
-43 KSDVCT
+43 T
-49 CFYINFS
+49 
-56 YICGDYI
+56 
-63 QNKKLI
+63 
-69 KMNKFFLT
+69 LT
-77 SLLVAAAITANA
+77 HT
-89 QDNTTK
+89 

-100 ETMMHNIPEVMVKGS
+100 ENMMHNLPEVMVKGS

-142 YEALTRIPGVSN
+142 YEALTRIPGISD
-154 ATGNISFSGNEV
+154 ATGSISFSGNEV
-166 TLIINGQATT
+166 TLIVNGQATT
-176 LTQEQLAERLKAMPA
+176 LTQEQLTERLKAMPA
-191 TQLAKAEVMLS
+191 AQLAKAEVMLS

-229 QIIGGLVQTKYAKG
+229 QVIGGMKQSKYAKG

-249 SMQRGK
+249 SLQRGK
-255 FGLDAQYKLVN
+255 FGLDAQYKYVN

-284 RIHYN
+284 RVYYN

-297 GITHDYRLGMNYAF
+297 GITHNYRLGMNYAF

-323 QWDKTNSNSR
+323 HWDKRCSNSN

-339 SGMHRDSHEYLH
+339 SGMHHDSHEYLH
-351 NVDVNYALPFGLTL
+351 NVDVNYSLPFGLTL
-365 SGSYTYYR
+365 NGSYTYYR
-373 TPQQQALDGTITTEN
+373 TPQQQALDGTMHTDESML
-388 KNETERNLTSGSEQ
+388 ETERNLTSGSEQ

-444 GSVLPDGTSS
+444 GTIQPNGTSS
-454 VDLNERIWNIYAGFS
+454 VDNNERIWNIYAGFS

-475 ISLEASVAA
+475 ISVEASVAA

-532 VYYSSTYTEIHG
+532 VFYSSTYSEIHG
-544 NPDLKPFSYSNV
+544 NPDLKPFSYYNV

-566 TLMAFASLKPDYS
+566 TLMAFASLKPDYF

-584 QTTDRMAV
+584 QTTERMAV
-592 IMKETNFDYSNSFG
+592 IMKETNFDYSNSYG
-606 LQASAI
+606 LQASVI
-612 FSAGKWLNGNVFAVG
+612 FNAGKWLNGNVFAVG

-634 SHFFDLPFNR
+634 SNFFDLPFNR
-644 KKLSVRLGGMASVK
+644 KKLSVILGGTASVK
-658 LCSTQDLRLILNPF
+658 LSSTQDLRLILNPF
-672 IQSKAIQGVYDI
+672 YQTKAIEGVYDI
-684 SPIFRMNA
+684 SPVFRMDA
-692 KLQWSSHDGRWGL
+692 KLQWSSHDGKWGVRL
-705 RINGNNIFNNKYDT
+705 NGSNIFNNRFDT

-731 INYSWASVTFAVIY
+731 INYNWASVTFAVIY

-752 KTVKEVDTSRMG
+752 KNVKAVDTSRMG

>member
-1 MFRVTECTFRV
+1 MVNKIFLLGLFL
-12 TECTFRDTE
+12 
-21 WPFRDTE
+21 
-28 WRFII
+28 
-33 NIKQNYLSQN
+33 LSVANVKAQ
-43 KSDVCT
+43 T
-49 CFYINFS
+49 
-56 YICGDYI
+56 
-63 QNKKLI
+63 
-69 KMNKFFLT
+69 LT
-77 SLLVAAAITANA
+77 HT
-89 QDNTTK
+89 

-100 ETMMHNIPEVMVKGS
+100 ENMMHNLPEVMVKGS

-142 YEALTRIPGVSN
+142 YEALTRIPGISD
-154 ATGNISFSGNEV
+154 ATGSISFSGNEV
-166 TLIINGQATT
+166 TLIVNGQATT
-176 LTQEQLAERLKAMPA
+176 LTQEQLTERLKAMPA
-191 TQLAKAEVMLS
+191 AQLAKAEVMLS

-212 AINIVTKDYAG
+212 AINIVTKDYSG

-229 QIIGGLVQTKYAKG
+229 QIIGGMRQNKYANE
-243 FGDLYL
+243 FGNLYL
-249 SMQRGK
+249 SLQRGK
-255 FGLDAQYKLVN
+255 FGLDAQYKYVN

-273 SRIANHPLGNN
+273 SLIANHPLGNN
-284 RIHYN
+284 RVYYN

-311 SKNHR
+311 GKNHR

-323 QWDKTNSNSR
+323 QWDKTNSNNC

-365 SGSYTYYR
+365 SGSYTYYC
-373 TPQQQALDGTITTEN
+373 TPQQQALDGTMHTDESMP
-388 KNETERNLTSGSEQ
+388 ETERNLTSGSEQ

-444 GSVLPDGTSS
+444 GTIQPNGTSS

-469 KQINKA
+469 KQISKA
-475 ISLEASVAA
+475 LSFEASVAA

-493 KWRVYPTLNALWN
+493 KCRVYPTLNALWN

-532 VYYSSTYTEIHG
+532 VFYSSTYSEIHG
-544 NPDLKPFSYSNV
+544 NPDLKPYSYYNV

-566 TLMAFASLKPDYS
+566 TLMAFASLKPDYF

-592 IMKETNFDYSNSFG
+592 IMKETNFDYSNSYG
-606 LQASAI
+606 LQASVI
-612 FSAGKWLNGNVFAVG
+612 FNAGKWLNGNVFAVG

-634 SHFFDLPFNR
+634 SNFFDLPFNR
-644 KKLSVRLGGMASVK
+644 KKLSVILGGTASVK
-658 LCSTQDLRLILNPF
+658 LCNSQDLRLILNPF
-672 IQSKAIQGVYDI
+672 YQTKAIQGVYDI
-684 SPIFRMNA
+684 SPIFSMDA
-692 KLQWSSHDGRWGL
+692 KLQWSSHDGKWGL
-705 RINGNNIFNNKYDT
+705 RLNGNNIFNNLYDT

-731 INYSWASVTFAVIY
+731 VNYNWASVTFAVVY
-745 KFGGYKE
+745 KFGDYKN
-752 KTVKEVDTSRMG
+752 KNVKAVDTSRMG

>member
-1 MFRVTECTFRV
+1 MVNKIFLLGLFL
-12 TECTFRDTE
+12 
-21 WPFRDTE
+21 
-28 WRFII
+28 
-33 NIKQNYLSQN
+33 LSVANVKAQ
-43 KSDVCT
+43 T
-49 CFYINFS
+49 
-56 YICGDYI
+56 
-63 QNKKLI
+63 
-69 KMNKFFLT
+69 LT
-77 SLLVAAAITANA
+77 HT
-89 QDNTTK
+89 

-100 ETMMHNIPEVMVKGS
+100 ENMMHNLPEVMVKGS

-142 YEALTRIPGVSN
+142 YEALTRIPGISD
-154 ATGNISFSGNEV
+154 ATGSISFSGNEV
-166 TLIINGQATT
+166 TLIVNGQATT
-176 LTQEQLAERLKAMPA
+176 LTQEQLTERLKAMPA
-191 TQLAKAEVMLS
+191 AQLAKAEVMLS

-229 QIIGGLVQTKYAKG
+229 QFIGGMKQSKYAKG
-243 FGDLYL
+243 FGELYL
-249 SMQRGK
+249 SLQRGK
-255 FGLDAQYKLVN
+255 FGLDAQYKYVN

-284 RIHYN
+284 RVYYN

-297 GITHDYRLGMNYAF
+297 GITHNYRLGMNYAF

-323 QWDKTNSNSR
+323 HWDKRCSNSN

-339 SGMHRDSHEYLH
+339 SGMHHDSHEYLH
-351 NVDVNYALPFGLTL
+351 NVDVNYSLPFGLTL
-365 SGSYTYYR
+365 NGSYTYYR
-373 TPQQQALDGTITTEN
+373 TPQQQALDGTMHTDESML
-388 KNETERNLTSGSEQ
+388 ETERNLTSGSEQ

-444 GSVLPDGTSS
+444 GTIQPNGTSS
-454 VDLNERIWNIYAGFS
+454 VDNNERIWNIYAGFS

-475 ISLEASVAA
+475 ISVEASVAA

-532 VYYSSTYTEIHG
+532 VFYSSTYSEIHG
-544 NPDLKPFSYSNV
+544 NPDLKPFSYYNV

-566 TLMAFASLKPDYS
+566 TLMAFASLKPDYF

-584 QTTDRMAV
+584 QTTERMAV
-592 IMKETNFDYSNSFG
+592 IMKETNFDYSNSYG
-606 LQASAI
+606 LQASVI
-612 FSAGKWLNGNVFAVG
+612 FNAGKWLNGNVFAVG

-634 SHFFDLPFNR
+634 CNFFDLPFDR
-644 KKLSVRLGGMASVK
+644 KKLSVILGGTASVK
-658 LCSTQDLRLILNPF
+658 LSSTQDLRLILNPF
-672 IQSKAIQGVYDI
+672 YQTKAIQGVYDI
-684 SPIFRMNA
+684 SPVFRMDA
-692 KLQWSSHDGRWGL
+692 KLQWSSHDGKWGVRL
-705 RINGNNIFNNKYDT
+705 NGSNIFNNRFDT

-731 INYSWASVTFAVIY
+731 INYNWASVTFAVIY

-752 KTVKEVDTSRMG
+752 KNVKAVDTSRMG

>member
-1 MFRVTECTFRV
+1 MANKIFLLGLFL
-12 TECTFRDTE
+12 
-21 WPFRDTE
+21 
-28 WRFII
+28 
-33 NIKQNYLSQN
+33 LSVANVKAQ
-43 KSDVCT
+43 T
-49 CFYINFS
+49 
-56 YICGDYI
+56 
-63 QNKKLI
+63 
-69 KMNKFFLT
+69 LT
-77 SLLVAAAITANA
+77 HT
-89 QDNTTK
+89 

-100 ETMMHNIPEVMVKGS
+100 ENMMHNLPEVMVKGS
-115 RPIVKAER
+115 RPVVKAER

-142 YEALTRIPGVSN
+142 YEALTRIPGISD
-154 ATGNISFSGNEV
+154 ATGSISFSGNEV
-166 TLIINGQATT
+166 TLIVNGQVTT
-176 LTQEQLAERLKAMPA
+176 LTQEQLTERLKAMPA
-191 TQLAKAEVMLS
+191 AQLAKAEVMLS

-229 QIIGGLVQTKYAKG
+229 QVIGGMKQSKYAKG

-249 SMQRGK
+249 SLQRGK
-255 FGLDAQYKLVN
+255 FGLDAQYKYVN

-284 RIHYN
+284 RVYYN

-297 GITHDYRLGMNYAF
+297 GITHNYRLGMNYAF

-323 QWDKTNSNSR
+323 HWDKRCSNSN

-339 SGMHRDSHEYLH
+339 SGMHHDSHEYLH
-351 NVDVNYALPFGLTL
+351 NVDVNYSLPFGLTL
-365 SGSYTYYR
+365 NGSYTYYR
-373 TPQQQALDGTITTEN
+373 TPQQQALDGTMHTDESML
-388 KNETERNLTSGSEQ
+388 ETERNLTSGSEQ

-444 GSVLPDGTSS
+444 GTIQPNGTSS
-454 VDLNERIWNIYAGFS
+454 VDNNERIWNIYAGFS

-475 ISLEASVAA
+475 ISVEASVAA

-532 VYYSSTYTEIHG
+532 VFYSSTYSEIHG
-544 NPDLKPFSYSNV
+544 NPDLKPFSYYNV

-566 TLMAFASLKPDYS
+566 TLMAFASLKPDYF

-584 QTTDRMAV
+584 QTTERMAV
-592 IMKETNFDYSNSFG
+592 IMKETNFDYSNSYG
-606 LQASAI
+606 LQASVI
-612 FSAGKWLNGNVFAVG
+612 FNAGKWLNGNVFAVG

-634 SHFFDLPFNR
+634 SNFFDLPFNR
-644 KKLSVRLGGMASVK
+644 KKLSVILGGTASVK
-658 LCSTQDLRLILNPF
+658 LCNTQDLRLILNPF
-672 IQSKAIQGVYDI
+672 FQSKAIQGVYDV
-684 SPIFRMNA
+684 SPIFKMNA
-692 KLQWSSHDGRWGL
+692 KLQWTSHDGKWGL
-705 RINGNNIFNNKYDT
+705 RLNGSNIFNNLYDT

-731 INYSWASVTFAVIY
+731 INYNWASVTFGVIY

-752 KTVKEVDTSRMG
+752 KKVKEVDTSRMG

>member
-1 MFRVTECTFRV
+1 MVNKIFLLGLFL
-12 TECTFRDTE
+12 
-21 WPFRDTE
+21 
-28 WRFII
+28 
-33 NIKQNYLSQN
+33 LSVANVKAQ
-43 KSDVCT
+43 T
-49 CFYINFS
+49 
-56 YICGDYI
+56 
-63 QNKKLI
+63 
-69 KMNKFFLT
+69 LT
-77 SLLVAAAITANA
+77 QT
-89 QDNTTK
+89 

-100 ETMMHNIPEVMVKGS
+100 ETMLHNLPEVMVKGS

-142 YEALTRIPGVSN
+142 YEALTRIPGISD
-154 ATGNISFSGNEV
+154 ATGSISFSGNEV

-176 LTQEQLAERLKAMPA
+176 LTQEQLTERLKAMPA
-191 TQLAKAEVMLS
+191 AQLSKAEVMLS

-229 QIIGGLVQTKYAKG
+229 QIIGGMRQNKYANE
-243 FGDLYL
+243 FGNLYL
-249 SMQRGK
+249 SLQRGK
-255 FGLDAQYKLVN
+255 FGLDAQYKYVN

-284 RIHYN
+284 RVYYN

-297 GITHDYRLGMNYAF
+297 GITHNYRLGMNYAF

-323 QWDKTNSNSR
+323 HWDKRCSNSN

-339 SGMHRDSHEYLH
+339 SGMHHDSHEYLH
-351 NVDVNYALPFGLTL
+351 NVDVNYSLPFGLTL
-365 SGSYTYYR
+365 NGSYTYYR
-373 TPQQQALDGTITTEN
+373 TPQQQALDGTMHTDESMS
-388 KNETERNLTSGSEQ
+388 ETERNLTSGSEQ

-410 ADQTHSLAH
+410 ADQTHLLAH

-454 VDLNERIWNIYAGFS
+454 VDLNERIWNLYAGFS

-475 ISLEASVAA
+475 LSLEASVAA

-532 VYYSSTYTEIHG
+532 VFYSSTYSEIHG
-544 NPDLKPFSYSNV
+544 NPDLKPFAYYNV

-566 TLMAFASLKPDYS
+566 TLMAFASLKPDYF

-584 QTTDRMAV
+584 QTTERMAV
-592 IMKETNFDYSNSFG
+592 IMKETNFDYSNSYG
-606 LQASAI
+606 LQASVI
-612 FSAGKWLNGNVFAVG
+612 FNAGKWLNGNVFAVG
-627 TYKHDKS
+627 IYKHDKS
-634 SHFFDLPFNR
+634 DYFFDLPFNR
-644 KKLSVRLGGMASVK
+644 KKLTATLGGTASIK
-658 LCSTQDLRLILNPF
+658 LCQTQDLRLILNPF
-672 IQSKAIQGVYDI
+672 YQTKAIQGVYDI

-692 KLQWSSHDGRWGL
+692 KLQWSSHDGKWGL
-705 RINGNNIFNNKYDT
+705 RLNGSNIFNNLYDT

-731 INYSWASVTFAVIY
+731 INYNWASVTFAVIY

-752 KTVKEVDTSRMG
+752 KNVKAVDTSRMG

>member
-1 MFRVTECTFRV
+1 MANKIFLLGL
-12 TECTFRDTE
+12 
-21 WPFRDTE
+21 
-28 WRFII
+28 IL
-33 NIKQNYLSQN
+33 LS
-43 KSDVCT
+43 
-49 CFYINFS
+49 
-56 YICGDYI
+56 
-63 QNKKLI
+63 
-69 KMNKFFLT
+69 
-77 SLLVAAAITANA
+77 VANVKA
-89 QDNTTK
+89 QTRTQT

-100 ETMMHNIPEVMVKGS
+100 ETMLHNLPEVMVKGS

-142 YEALTRIPGVSN
+142 YEALTRIPGVSD
-154 ATGNISFSGNEV
+154 ATGSISFSGNEV

-176 LTQEQLAERLKAMPA
+176 LTQEQLTERLKAMPA
-191 TQLAKAEVMLS
+191 AQLAKAEVMLS
-202 APARYHVRGM
+202 VPARYHVRGM

-229 QIIGGLVQTKYAKG
+229 QIIGGMRQNKYANE
-243 FGDLYL
+243 FGNLYL
-249 SMQRGK
+249 SLQRDK
-255 FGLDAQYKLVN
+255 FGLDAQYKYVN

-297 GITHDYRLGMNYAF
+297 GITHDYRLGMNYTF
-311 SKNHR
+311 SKNNR

-410 ADQTHSLAH
+410 ADQTHSLSH

-532 VYYSSTYTEIHG
+532 VFYSSTYTEIHG
-544 NPDLKPFSYSNV
+544 NPDLKPFSYYNV
-556 NLMWQIKRRY
+556 NLMWLIKRRY

-612 FSAGKWLNGNVFAVG
+612 FNAGQWLNGNVFVMG

-634 SHFFDLPFNR
+634 DNFFDLPFDR
-644 KKLSVRLGGMASVK
+644 KKLSVVLEGTASVK

-672 IQSKAIQGVYDI
+672 YQTKAIQGVYDI

-705 RINGNNIFNNKYDT
+705 RLNGNNIFNNKYDT

-731 INYSWASVTFAVIY
+731 INYNWASLTLGVIY

>member
-1 MFRVTECTFRV
+1 MVNKIFLLGLFL
-12 TECTFRDTE
+12 
-21 WPFRDTE
+21 
-28 WRFII
+28 
-33 NIKQNYLSQN
+33 LSVANVKAQ
-43 KSDVCT
+43 T
-49 CFYINFS
+49 
-56 YICGDYI
+56 
-63 QNKKLI
+63 
-69 KMNKFFLT
+69 LT
-77 SLLVAAAITANA
+77 HT
-89 QDNTTK
+89 

-100 ETMMHNIPEVMVKGS
+100 ENMMHNLPEVMVKGS

-142 YEALTRIPGVSN
+142 YEALTRIPGISD
-154 ATGNISFSGNEV
+154 ATGSISFSGNEV
-166 TLIINGQATT
+166 TLIVNGQATT
-176 LTQEQLAERLKAMPA
+176 LTQEQLTERLKAMPA
-191 TQLAKAEVMLS
+191 AQLAKAEVMLS

-229 QIIGGLVQTKYAKG
+229 QVIGGMKQSKYAKG

-249 SMQRGK
+249 SLQRGK
-255 FGLDAQYKLVN
+255 FGLDAQYKYVN

-284 RIHYN
+284 RVYYN

-297 GITHDYRLGMNYAF
+297 GITHNYRLGMNYAF

-323 QWDKTNSNSR
+323 HWDKRCSNSN

-339 SGMHRDSHEYLH
+339 SGMHHDSHEYLH
-351 NVDVNYALPFGLTL
+351 NVDVNYSLPFGLTL
-365 SGSYTYYR
+365 NGSYTYYR
-373 TPQQQALDGTITTEN
+373 TPQQQALDGTMHTDESMP
-388 KNETERNLTSGSEQ
+388 ETERNLTSGSEQ

-444 GSVLPDGTSS
+444 GTILPNGTSS
-454 VDLNERIWNIYAGFS
+454 VNNNERIWNIYAGFS

-484 EQYHSPIWD
+484 EQYHSPVWD

-532 VYYSSTYTEIHG
+532 VFYSSTYTEIHG
-544 NPDLKPFSYSNV
+544 NPDLKPFSYYNV

-566 TLMAFASLKPDYS
+566 TLMAFASLKPDYF

-592 IMKETNFDYSNSFG
+592 IMKETNFDYSNSYG

-634 SHFFDLPFNR
+634 CNFFDLPFDR
-644 KKLSVRLGGMASVK
+644 KKLSVILGGTASVK
-658 LCSTQDLRLILNPF
+658 LSSTQDLRLILNPF
-672 IQSKAIQGVYDI
+672 YQTKAIQGVYDI
-684 SPIFRMNA
+684 SPVFRMDA
-692 KLQWSSHDGRWGL
+692 KLQWSSHDGKWGVRL
-705 RINGNNIFNNKYDT
+705 NGSNIFNNRFDT

-731 INYSWASVTFAVIY
+731 INYNWASVTFAVIY

>member
-1 MFRVTECTFRV
+1 MANKIFLLGLFL
-12 TECTFRDTE
+12 
-21 WPFRDTE
+21 
-28 WRFII
+28 
-33 NIKQNYLSQN
+33 LSVANVKAQ
-43 KSDVCT
+43 T
-49 CFYINFS
+49 
-56 YICGDYI
+56 
-63 QNKKLI
+63 
-69 KMNKFFLT
+69 LT
-77 SLLVAAAITANA
+77 QT
-89 QDNTTK
+89 

-100 ETMMHNIPEVMVKGS
+100 ETMLHNLPEVMVKGS

-123 GMLSYNMPLL
+123 GMLSYNMPQL

-142 YEALTRIPGVSN
+142 YEALTRIPGVSD
-154 ATGNISFSGNEV
+154 ATGSISFSGNVV
-166 TLIINGQATT
+166 TLIVNGQATT
-176 LTQEQLAERLKAMPA
+176 LTQEQLTERLKAMPA
-191 TQLAKAEVMLS
+191 AQLAKAEVMLS

-229 QIIGGLVQTKYAKG
+229 QIIGGMRQNKYANE
-243 FGDLYL
+243 FGNLYL
-249 SMQRGK
+249 SLQRGK
-255 FGLDAQYKLVN
+255 FGLDAQYKYVN

-297 GITHDYRLGMNYAF
+297 GITHDYRLGMNYTF
-311 SKNHR
+311 SKNNR

-323 QWDKTNSNSR
+323 RWNKTNSNSR

-532 VYYSSTYTEIHG
+532 VFYSSTYTEIHG
-544 NPDLKPFSYSNV
+544 NPDLKPFSYYNV

-644 KKLSVRLGGMASVK
+644 KKLSVRLGGTASVK

-705 RINGNNIFNNKYDT
+705 RLNGNNIFNNKYDT

-752 KTVKEVDTSRMG
+752 KNVKAVDTSRMG

>member
-1 MFRVTECTFRV
+1 MANKIFLLGLFL
-12 TECTFRDTE
+12 
-21 WPFRDTE
+21 
-28 WRFII
+28 
-33 NIKQNYLSQN
+33 LS
-43 KSDVCT
+43 
-49 CFYINFS
+49 
-56 YICGDYI
+56 
-63 QNKKLI
+63 
-69 KMNKFFLT
+69 
-77 SLLVAAAITANA
+77 VANVKA
-89 QDNTTK
+89 QTRTQT

-100 ETMMHNIPEVMVKGS
+100 ETMLHNLPEVMVKGS

-142 YEALTRIPGVSN
+142 YEALTRIPGVSD
-154 ATGNISFSGNEV
+154 ATGSISFSGNEV

-176 LTQEQLAERLKAMPA
+176 LTQEQLTERLKAMPA
-191 TQLAKAEVMLS
+191 AQLSKAEVMLS

-212 AINIVTKDYAG
+212 AINIVTKYYAG

-229 QIIGGLVQTKYAKG
+229 QIIGGMRQNKYANE
-243 FGDLYL
+243 FGNLYL
-249 SMQRGK
+249 SLQRGK
-255 FGLDAQYKLVN
+255 FGLDAQYKYVN

-284 RIHYN
+284 RVYYN

-311 SKNHR
+311 GKNHR

-323 QWDKTNSNSR
+323 QWDKTSSNSH

-373 TPQQQALDGTITTEN
+373 TPQQQALDGTMTAEN

-484 EQYHSPIWD
+484 EQYHSPVWD
-493 KWRVYPTLNALWN
+493 KWHVYPTLNALWN

-532 VYYSSTYTEIHG
+532 VFYSSTYTEIHG
-544 NPDLKPFSYSNV
+544 NPDLKPCSYYNL

-566 TLMAFASLKPDYS
+566 TLMAFANLKPDYF

-634 SHFFDLPFNR
+634 RNFFDLPFNR
-644 KKLSVRLGGMASVK
+644 KKLSVILGGTASVK

-672 IQSKAIQGVYDI
+672 YQTKAIQGVYDI

-692 KLQWSSHDGRWGL
+692 KLQWSSHDGKWGVRL
-705 RINGNNIFNNKYDT
+705 NGSNIFNNRFDT

-731 INYSWASVTFAVIY
+731 INYNWASVTFAVIY

>member
-1 MFRVTECTFRV
+1 MVNKIFLLGLFL
-12 TECTFRDTE
+12 
-21 WPFRDTE
+21 
-28 WRFII
+28 
-33 NIKQNYLSQN
+33 LSVANVKAQ
-43 KSDVCT
+43 T
-49 CFYINFS
+49 
-56 YICGDYI
+56 
-63 QNKKLI
+63 
-69 KMNKFFLT
+69 LT
-77 SLLVAAAITANA
+77 HT
-89 QDNTTK
+89 

-100 ETMMHNIPEVMVKGS
+100 ENMMHNLPEVMVKGS

-142 YEALTRIPGVSN
+142 YEALTRIPGVSD
-154 ATGNISFSGNEV
+154 ATGSISFSGNEV

-176 LTQEQLAERLKAMPA
+176 LTQEQLTERLKAMPA
-191 TQLAKAEVMLS
+191 AQLAKAEVMLS

-229 QIIGGLVQTKYAKG
+229 QVIGGMKQSKYAKG

-249 SMQRGK
+249 SLQRGK
-255 FGLDAQYKLVN
+255 FGLDAQYKYVN

-273 SRIANHPLGNN
+273 SHIANHPLGNN
-284 RIHYN
+284 RVYYN

-297 GITHDYRLGMNYAF
+297 GITHNYRLGMNYAF

-323 QWDKTNSNSR
+323 HWDKRCSNSN

-339 SGMHRDSHEYLH
+339 SGMHHDSHEYLH
-351 NVDVNYALPFGLTL
+351 NVDVNYSLPFGLTL
-365 SGSYTYYR
+365 NGSYTYYR
-373 TPQQQALDGTITTEN
+373 TPQQQALDGTMHTDESML
-388 KNETERNLTSGSEQ
+388 ETERNLTSGSEQ

-444 GSVLPDGTSS
+444 GTIQPNGTSS
-454 VDLNERIWNIYAGFS
+454 VDNNERIWNIYAGFS

-475 ISLEASVAA
+475 ISVEASVAA

-532 VYYSSTYTEIHG
+532 VFYSSTYSEIHG
-544 NPDLKPFSYSNV
+544 NPDLKPFSYYNV

-566 TLMAFASLKPDYS
+566 TLMAFASLKPDYF

-584 QTTDRMAV
+584 QTTERMAV
-592 IMKETNFDYSNSFG
+592 IMKETNFDYSNSYG
-606 LQASAI
+606 LQASVI
-612 FSAGKWLNGNVFAVG
+612 FNAGKWLNGNVFAVG

-634 SHFFDLPFNR
+634 SNFFDLPFNR
-644 KKLSVRLGGMASVK
+644 KKLSVILGGTASVK
-658 LCSTQDLRLILNPF
+658 LCNTQDLRLILNPF
-672 IQSKAIQGVYDI
+672 FQSKAIQGVYDI
-684 SPIFRMNA
+684 SPVFRMNA
-692 KLQWSSHDGRWGL
+692 KLQWSSHDGKWGL
-705 RINGNNIFNNKYDT
+705 RLNGSNIFNNLYDT

-731 INYSWASVTFAVIY
+731 INYNWASVTFAVIY

-752 KTVKEVDTSRMG
+752 KNVKAVDTSRMG

>member
-1 MFRVTECTFRV
+1 MA
-12 TECTFRDTE
+12 
-21 WPFRDTE
+21 
-28 WRFII
+28 
-33 NIKQNYLSQN
+33 N
-43 KSDVCT
+43 K
-49 CFYINFS
+49 I
-56 YICGDYI
+56 
-63 QNKKLI
+63 
-69 KMNKFFLT
+69 FLLGLF
-77 SLLVAAAITANA
+77 LLFVANVKA
-89 QDNTTK
+89 QTLTQT

-100 ETMMHNIPEVMVKGS
+100 ETMLHNLPEVMVKGS

-142 YEALTRIPGVSN
+142 YEALTRIPGVSD
-154 ATGNISFSGNEV
+154 ATGSISFSGNEV

-176 LTQEQLAERLKAMPA
+176 LTQEQLTERLKAMPA
-191 TQLAKAEVMLS
+191 AQLAKAEVMLS

-229 QIIGGLVQTKYAKG
+229 QIIGGMRQNKYANE
-243 FGDLYL
+243 FGNLYL
-249 SMQRGK
+249 SLQRGK
-255 FGLDAQYKLVN
+255 FGLDAQYKYVN

-284 RIHYN
+284 RVYYN

-323 QWDKTNSNSR
+323 HWDKTCSNSN

-339 SGMHRDSHEYLH
+339 SGMHHDSHEYLH
-351 NVDVNYALPFGLTL
+351 NVDVNYSLPFGLTL
-365 SGSYTYYR
+365 NGSYTYYR
-373 TPQQQALDGTITTEN
+373 TPQLQALDGTMHTDESMP
-388 KNETERNLTSGSEQ
+388 ETERNLTSGSEQ

-444 GSVLPDGTSS
+444 GTILPDGTSS
-454 VDLNERIWNIYAGFS
+454 VDNNERIWNIYAGFS

-475 ISLEASVAA
+475 ISVEASVAA

-532 VYYSSTYTEIHG
+532 VFYSSTYSEIHG
-544 NPDLKPFSYSNV
+544 NPDLKPFSYYNV

-566 TLMAFASLKPDYS
+566 TLMAFASLKPDYF

-584 QTTDRMAV
+584 QTTERMAV
-592 IMKETNFDYSNSFG
+592 IMKETNFDYSNSYG
-606 LQASAI
+606 LQASVI
-612 FSAGKWLNGNVFAVG
+612 FNAGKWLNGNVFAVG

-634 SHFFDLPFNR
+634 SNFFDLPFNR
-644 KKLSVRLGGMASVK
+644 KKLSVILGGTASVK
-658 LCSTQDLRLILNPF
+658 LCQTQDLRLILNPF
-672 IQSKAIQGVYDI
+672 YQTKAIQGVYDI

-692 KLQWSSHDGRWGL
+692 KLQWTSHDGKWGL
-705 RINGNNIFNNKYDT
+705 RLNGNNIFNNLYDT

-731 INYSWASVTFAVIY
+731 VNYNWASVTFAVVY

>member
-1 MFRVTECTFRV
+1 MVNKIFLLGLFL
-12 TECTFRDTE
+12 
-21 WPFRDTE
+21 
-28 WRFII
+28 
-33 NIKQNYLSQN
+33 LSVANVKAQ
-43 KSDVCT
+43 T
-49 CFYINFS
+49 
-56 YICGDYI
+56 
-63 QNKKLI
+63 
-69 KMNKFFLT
+69 LT
-77 SLLVAAAITANA
+77 QT
-89 QDNTTK
+89 

-100 ETMMHNIPEVMVKGS
+100 ETMLHNLPEVMVKGS

-142 YEALTRIPGVSN
+142 YEALTRIPGVSD
-154 ATGNISFSGNEV
+154 ATGSISFSGNEV

-176 LTQEQLAERLKAMPA
+176 LTQEQLTERLKAMPA
-191 TQLAKAEVMLS
+191 AQLAKAEVMLS

-229 QIIGGLVQTKYAKG
+229 QVIGGMKQSKYAKG

-249 SMQRGK
+249 SLQRGK
-255 FGLDAQYKLVN
+255 FGLDAQYKYVN

-284 RIHYN
+284 RVYYN

-297 GITHDYRLGMNYAF
+297 GITHNYRLGMNYAF

-323 QWDKTNSNSR
+323 HWDKRCSNSN

-339 SGMHRDSHEYLH
+339 SGMHHDSHEYLH
-351 NVDVNYALPFGLTL
+351 NVDVNYSLPFGLTL
-365 SGSYTYYR
+365 NGSYTYYR
-373 TPQQQALDGTITTEN
+373 TPQQQALDGTMHTDESMS
-388 KNETERNLTSGSEQ
+388 ETERNLTSGSEQ

-410 ADQTHSLAH
+410 ADQTHLLAH

-454 VDLNERIWNIYAGFS
+454 VDLNERIWNLYAGFS

-475 ISLEASVAA
+475 LSLEASVAA

-532 VYYSSTYTEIHG
+532 VFYSSTYSEIHG
-544 NPDLKPFSYSNV
+544 NPDLKPFAYYNV

-566 TLMAFASLKPDYS
+566 TLMAFASLKPDYF

-584 QTTDRMAV
+584 QTTERMAV
-592 IMKETNFDYSNSFG
+592 IMKETNFDYSNSYG
-606 LQASAI
+606 LQASVI
-612 FSAGKWLNGNVFAVG
+612 FNAGKWLNGNVFAVG

-634 SHFFDLPFNR
+634 SNFFDLPFNR
-644 KKLSVRLGGMASVK
+644 KKFSVILGGTASVK
-658 LCSTQDLRLILNPF
+658 LCNTQDLRLILNPF
-672 IQSKAIQGVYDI
+672 YQTKAIQGVYDI

-692 KLQWSSHDGRWGL
+692 KLQWSSHDGKWGL
-705 RINGNNIFNNKYDT
+705 RLNGSNIFNNLYDT

-731 INYSWASVTFAVIY
+731 INYNWASVTFAVIY

-752 KTVKEVDTSRMG
+752 KTVKEVDISRMG

>member
-1 MFRVTECTFRV
+1 M
-12 TECTFRDTE
+12 
-21 WPFRDTE
+21 
-28 WRFII
+28 
-33 NIKQNYLSQN
+33 Q
-43 KSDVCT
+43 
-49 CFYINFS
+49 
-56 YICGDYI
+56 
-63 QNKKLI
+63 
-69 KMNKFFLT
+69 
-77 SLLVAAAITANA
+77 
-89 QDNTTK
+89 
-95 DSLTM
+95 
-100 ETMMHNIPEVMVKGS
+100 TMMHNLPEVMVKGA

-133 LKQLPADNA
+133 IKQLPADNA
-142 YEALTRIPGVSN
+142 YEALTRIPGVSD
-154 ATGNISFSGNEV
+154 ATGSISFSGNEV

-191 TQLAKAEVMLS
+191 AQLAKAEVMLS

-229 QIIGGLVQTKYAKG
+229 QVIGGMEQNKYTKG

-249 SMQRGK
+249 SLQRGK
-255 FGLDAQYKLVN
+255 FGMDAQYKYVN

-284 RIHYN
+284 RVYYN
-289 DETGQKSF
+289 DETWQKSF
-297 GITHDYRLGMNYAF
+297 RITHDYRLGLNYAF
-311 SKNHR
+311 GKNHR

-323 QWDKTNSNSR
+323 QWNKTSSNNR

-339 SGMHRDSHEYLH
+339 SGMHLDSHEYLH
-351 NVDVNYALPFGLTL
+351 NVDANYALPFGLTL

-373 TPQQQALDGTITTEN
+373 TPQQQTLDGTMTAEN

-454 VDLNERIWNIYAGFS
+454 VDLNERIWNLYAGFS

-475 ISLEASVAA
+475 ISVEASVAA

-493 KWRVYPTLNALWN
+493 EWRVYPTLNALWN
-506 VNDNHLLNLSF
+506 INDNHLLNLSF

-532 VYYSSTYTEIHG
+532 VSYLSTYTEIHG
-544 NPDLKPFSYSNV
+544 NPDLKPYSYYNV

-566 TLMAFASLKPDYS
+566 TLMAFASLKPDYF

-606 LQASAI
+606 LQASAM
-612 FSAGKWLNGNVFAVG
+612 FNAGKWLNGNVFAVG

-634 SHFFDLPFNR
+634 GNFFDLPFNR
-644 KKLSVRLGGMASVK
+644 KKLSVILGGTASVK

-672 IQSKAIQGVYDI
+672 FQSKAIQGVYDI

-692 KLQWSSHDGRWGL
+692 KLQWSSHDGKWGL
-705 RINGNNIFNNKYDT
+705 RLNGSNIFSNQLDT

-731 INYSWASVTFAVIY
+731 VNYNWASFTFAVIY

>member
-1 MFRVTECTFRV
+1 
-12 TECTFRDTE
+12 
-21 WPFRDTE
+21 
-28 WRFII
+28 
-33 NIKQNYLSQN
+33 
-43 KSDVCT
+43 
-49 CFYINFS
+49 
-56 YICGDYI
+56 
-63 QNKKLI
+63 
-69 KMNKFFLT
+69 MNRIFFMGIFVALT
-77 SLLVAAAITANA
+77 ITANA
-89 QDNTTK
+89 QDNIPK

-100 ETMMHNIPEVMVKGS
+100 ETMLHNLPEVMVKGS

-142 YEALTRIPGVSN
+142 YEALTRIPGVSD
-154 ATGNISFSGNEV
+154 ATGSISFSGNDV
-166 TLIINGQATT
+166 TLIVNGQATT
-176 LTQEQLAERLKAMPA
+176 LTQEQLTERLKAMPA
-191 TQLAKAEVMLS
+191 AQLAKAEVMLS

-212 AINIVTKDYAG
+212 AINIVTKDNAG

-229 QIIGGLVQTKYAKG
+229 QVIGGMKQSKYAKG

-249 SMQRGK
+249 SLQRGK
-255 FGLDAQYKLVN
+255 FGLDAQYKYVN

-284 RIHYN
+284 RVYYN

-297 GITHDYRLGMNYAF
+297 GITHNYRLGMNYAF

-323 QWDKTNSNSR
+323 HWDKRCSNSN

-339 SGMHRDSHEYLH
+339 SGMHHDSHEYLH
-351 NVDVNYALPFGLTL
+351 NVDVNYSLPFGLTL
-365 SGSYTYYR
+365 NGSYTYYR
-373 TPQQQALDGTITTEN
+373 TPQQQALDGTMHTDESMP
-388 KNETERNLTSGSEQ
+388 ETERNLTSGSEQ

-410 ADQTHSLAH
+410 ADQTHLLAH

-454 VDLNERIWNIYAGFS
+454 VDLNERIWNLYAGFS

-475 ISLEASVAA
+475 LSLEASVAA

-517 SSNSEFPSYWSTMSN
+517 SSNSEFPSDWSTMSN
-532 VYYSSTYTEIHG
+532 VFYSSTYSEIHG
-544 NPDLKPFSYSNV
+544 NPDLKPFAYYNV

-566 TLMAFASLKPDYS
+566 TLMAFASLKPDYF

-584 QTTDRMAV
+584 QTTERMAV
-592 IMKETNFDYSNSFG
+592 IMKETNFDYFNSYG
-606 LQASAI
+606 LQASVI
-612 FSAGKWLNGNVFAVG
+612 FNAGKWLNGNVFAVG

-634 SHFFDLPFNR
+634 SNFFDLPFNR
-644 KKLSVRLGGMASVK
+644 KKLSVILGGTASVK
-658 LCSTQDLRLILNPF
+658 LCNTQDLRLILNPF
-672 IQSKAIQGVYDI
+672 YQTKAIQGVYDI

-692 KLQWSSHDGRWGL
+692 KLQWTSHDGKWGL
-705 RINGNNIFNNKYDT
+705 RINGNNIFNNLYDT

-731 INYSWASVTFAVIY
+731 INYNWASVTFAVIY

-752 KTVKEVDTSRMG
+752 KNIKKVDTSRM
-764 H
+764 

>member
-1 MFRVTECTFRV
+1 MANKIFLLGLFL
-12 TECTFRDTE
+12 
-21 WPFRDTE
+21 
-28 WRFII
+28 
-33 NIKQNYLSQN
+33 LSVANVKAQ
-43 KSDVCT
+43 T
-49 CFYINFS
+49 
-56 YICGDYI
+56 
-63 QNKKLI
+63 
-69 KMNKFFLT
+69 LT
-77 SLLVAAAITANA
+77 QT
-89 QDNTTK
+89 

-100 ETMMHNIPEVMVKGS
+100 ETMLHNLPEVMVKGS

-142 YEALTRIPGVSN
+142 YEALTRIPGVSD
-154 ATGNISFSGNEV
+154 ATGSISFSGNEV

-176 LTQEQLAERLKAMPA
+176 LTQEQLTERLKAMPA
-191 TQLAKAEVMLS
+191 AQLAKAEVMLS

-229 QIIGGLVQTKYAKG
+229 QIIGGMRQNKYANE
-243 FGDLYL
+243 FGNLYL
-249 SMQRGK
+249 SLQRGK
-255 FGLDAQYKLVN
+255 FGLDAQYIYVN

-284 RIHYN
+284 RVYYN

-297 GITHDYRLGMNYAF
+297 GITHDYRLGVNYAF
-311 SKNHR
+311 GKNHR

-323 QWDKTNSNSR
+323 HWDKTCSNSN

-339 SGMHRDSHEYLH
+339 SGMHHDSHEYLH
-351 NVDVNYALPFGLTL
+351 NVDVNYSLPFGLTL
-365 SGSYTYYR
+365 NGSYTYYR
-373 TPQQQALDGTITTEN
+373 TRQLQALDGTMHTDESMS
-388 KNETERNLTSGSEQ
+388 ETERNLTSGSEQ

-444 GSVLPDGTSS
+444 GTIQPNGTSS
-454 VDLNERIWNIYAGFS
+454 VDNNERIWNIYAGFS

-475 ISLEASVAA
+475 ISVEASVAA

-493 KWRVYPTLNALWN
+493 KWRIYPTLNALWN

-517 SSNSEFPSYWSTMSN
+517 SSNSEFPSYWSTMSS
-532 VYYSSTYTEIHG
+532 VFYSSTYTEIHG
-544 NPDLKPFSYSNV
+544 NPDLKPFSYYNV

-566 TLMAFASLKPDYS
+566 TLMAFASLKPDYF

-584 QTTDRMAV
+584 QTTERMAV
-592 IMKETNFDYSNSFG
+592 IMKETNFDYSNSYG
-606 LQASAI
+606 LQASVI
-612 FSAGKWLNGNVFAVG
+612 FNAGKWLNGNVFAVG

-634 SHFFDLPFNR
+634 SNFFDLPFNR
-644 KKLSVRLGGMASVK
+644 KKLSVILGGTASVK
-658 LCSTQDLRLILNPF
+658 LCNTQDLRLILNPF
-672 IQSKAIQGVYDI
+672 FQSKAIQGVYDI
-684 SPIFRMNA
+684 SPIFSMDA
-692 KLQWSSHDGRWGL
+692 KLQWTSHDGKWGL
-705 RINGNNIFNNKYDT
+705 RLNGNNIFNNLYDT

-731 INYSWASVTFAVIY
+731 VNYNWASVTFAVIY

>member
-1 MFRVTECTFRV
+1 MVNKIFLLGLFL
-12 TECTFRDTE
+12 
-21 WPFRDTE
+21 
-28 WRFII
+28 
-33 NIKQNYLSQN
+33 LSVANVKAQ
-43 KSDVCT
+43 T
-49 CFYINFS
+49 
-56 YICGDYI
+56 
-63 QNKKLI
+63 
-69 KMNKFFLT
+69 LT
-77 SLLVAAAITANA
+77 HT
-89 QDNTTK
+89 

-100 ETMMHNIPEVMVKGS
+100 ENMMHNLPEVMVKGS

-142 YEALTRIPGVSN
+142 YEALTRIPGISD
-154 ATGNISFSGNEV
+154 ATGSISFSGNEV
-166 TLIINGQATT
+166 TLIVNGQATT
-176 LTQEQLAERLKAMPA
+176 LTQEQLTERLKAMPA
-191 TQLAKAEVMLS
+191 AQLAKAEVLLS

-229 QIIGGLVQTKYAKG
+229 QVIGGMKQSKYAKG

-249 SMQRGK
+249 SLQRGK
-255 FGLDAQYKLVN
+255 FGLDAQYKYVN

-284 RIHYN
+284 RVYYN

-297 GITHDYRLGMNYAF
+297 GITHNYRLGMNYAF

-323 QWDKTNSNSR
+323 HWDKRCSNSN

-339 SGMHRDSHEYLH
+339 SGMHHDSHEYLH
-351 NVDVNYALPFGLTL
+351 NVDVNYSLPFGLTL
-365 SGSYTYYR
+365 NGSYTYYR
-373 TPQQQALDGTITTEN
+373 TPQQQALDGTMHTDESMP
-388 KNETERNLTSGSEQ
+388 ETERNLTSGSEQ

-444 GSVLPDGTSS
+444 GTIQPNGTSS
-454 VDLNERIWNIYAGFS
+454 VDNNERIWNIYAGFN

-475 ISLEASVAA
+475 ISVEASVAA

-532 VYYSSTYTEIHG
+532 VFYSSTYSEIHG
-544 NPDLKPFSYSNV
+544 NPDLKPFSYYNV

-566 TLMAFASLKPDYS
+566 TLMAFASLKPDYF

-584 QTTDRMAV
+584 QTTERMAV
-592 IMKETNFDYSNSFG
+592 IMKETNFDYSNSYG
-606 LQASAI
+606 LQASVI
-612 FSAGKWLNGNVFAVG
+612 FNAGKWLNGNVFAVG

-634 SHFFDLPFNR
+634 SNFFDLPFNR
-644 KKLSVRLGGMASVK
+644 KKLSVILGGTASIK
-658 LCSTQDLRLILNPF
+658 LCQTQDLRLILNPF
-672 IQSKAIQGVYDI
+672 YQTKAIQGVYDI

-692 KLQWSSHDGRWGL
+692 KLQWSSHDGKWGL
-705 RINGNNIFNNKYDT
+705 RLNGSNIFNNLYDT

-731 INYSWASVTFAVIY
+731 INYNWASVTFAVIY

-752 KTVKEVDTSRMG
+752 KNVKAVDTSRMG